1 MATDLHTRYL
11 GLLLPHP
18 LVASASPLTGDP
30 DSLLALQEAGVAAV
44 VMPSLFEEQIEHD
57 AMAVHDVLDFG
68 AELSPESAGGYFPEL
83 DTYNTGPDHYVES
96 LRRAK
101 AALHIPVIASLN
113 GTTAGGWTRYAH
125 LLADAGAD
133 ALELNIYLV
142 AADVDRTSLEVE
154 EQYLQ
159 LVTRVRSAIDIP
171 LAVKIGPYFSSLG
184 SMARRL
190 VDAGADGLVLF
201 NRYYLPDIDLD
212 ELDVVPDLQLSTP
225 GAIRL
230 TLRWMAILRDR
241 VQASLAASTGVHT
254 AEDAVKLILAGADV
268 VMMTSA
274 LLQRGPAHAG
284 VVRAG
289 LQQWFDERDYTSLT
303 QARGSLSQIHSP
315 DPVAF
320 ERSNYMR
327 ALTNYTPTYR

>member
-1 MATDLHTRYL
+1 MATDLRTWYL
-11 GLLLPHP
+11 GLPLPHP
-18 LVASASPLTGDP
+18 IVASASPLTGDI
-30 DSLLALQEAGVAAV
+30 DTLHQLQDAGVAAV
-44 VMPSLFEEQIEHD
+44 VLPSLFEEQIEHE
-57 AMAVHDVLDFG
+57 AMAVHEVLDFG

-83 DTYNTGPDHYVES
+83 DTYNTGPDHYLES

-101 AALHIPVIASLN
+101 AELHVPVIASLN
-113 GTTAGGWTRYAH
+113 GTTAGGWTRYAS

-133 ALELNIYLV
+133 AIELNIYLV
-142 AADVDRTSLEVE
+142 AADVHRTSLEVE

-159 LVTRVRSAIDIP
+159 LVSRIRGAIDVP
-171 LAVKIGPYFSSLG
+171 LAVKVGPYFSSLG
-184 SMARRL
+184 SMATRL

-212 ELDVVPDLQLSTP
+212 ELDVVPNLTLSTP
-225 GAIRL
+225 GSIRL
-230 TLRWMAILRDR
+230 TLRWMAILRDKVR
-241 VQASLAASTGVHT
+241 ASLAASTGVHT
-254 AEDAVKLILAGADV
+254 SEDAVKLILAGADV

-274 LLQRGPAHAG
+274 LLQNGPGH
-284 VVRAG
+284 VRPVLDG
-289 LQQWFDERDYTSLT
+289 LQRWFDERDYESLT

-327 ALTNYTPTYR
+327 ALTSYTPTYR